1 MWRQDTYLLDILPV
15 LDRIL
20 EHEDVRDGLRAVLP
34 WYEGGVEGCSG
45 PVSPGSAM
53 LPEDGRDAYYKERNA
68 KVKELKEAEEKL
80 KKEQEQ
86 EQEKEQDPEKDPEKE
101 DEKEGEGDTPISDE
115 SQLDIKMTAT
125 TRTNETDTT
134 CTEGTTIGAGTGN

>member
-68 KVKELKEAEEKL
+68 KVKALKDLPSAIEKWELK
-80 KKEQEQ
+80 
-86 EQEKEQDPEKDPEKE
+86 
-101 DEKEGEGDTPISDE
+101 
-115 SQLDIKMTAT
+115 
-125 TRTNETDTT
+125 
-134 CTEGTTIGAGTGN
+134 GT